1 MDPIKFRTLGGRKA
15 FTNPPTEKTK
25 MKKNVLLVEDDPAL
39 RMVVREVLKDDFN
52 IDEAD
57 NGETG
62 VEKGVN
68 GPADLVILDYHL
80 PKRDGLEVIAEIK
93 KVHPS
98 VPVIVLTGYLS
109 PESEK
114 QFNELGAAKIF
125 PKPFNYRTLLDAVK
139 TLSGNDQEIAQ
150 DAVSVSSSPKGEI
163 APVNHISDNQALE
176 QSLTTLAALSEK
188 VEFMQATTEK
198 YWMEPGDLNA
208 IRETVRLM
216 EAEIRTYYGK
226 MNEALMALPNPIAST
241 LLSGTKPCVLSDN

>member
-1 MDPIKFRTLGGRKA
+1 
-15 FTNPPTEKTK
+15 

-52 IDEAD
+52 IEEAD

-114 QFNELGAAKIF
+114 QFNELGANKIF
-125 PKPFNYRTLLDAVK
+125 PKPFNYRTLLEAVK
-139 TLSGNDQEIAQ
+139 TLSGKDQEIVQ
-150 DAVSVSSSPKGEI
+150 DKASATSNPTREI
-163 APVNHISDNQALE
+163 APVNHISDSQALK
-176 QSLTTLAALSEK
+176 QSLTTLAALAEK